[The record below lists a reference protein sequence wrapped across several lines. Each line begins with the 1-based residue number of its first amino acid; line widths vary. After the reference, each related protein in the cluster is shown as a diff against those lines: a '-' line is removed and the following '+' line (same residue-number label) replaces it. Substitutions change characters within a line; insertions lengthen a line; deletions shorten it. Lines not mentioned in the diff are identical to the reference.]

1 MRGEVNKETETVVN
15 SASAEGT
22 LSEPVSTDSSPVGGA
37 AVSVPP
43 RPRLITFFDG
53 QNIAQC
59 AKELFGYEMA
69 SYDPQLLSEH
79 VAARLGCDLVEVRF
93 YTGMHK
99 PTENMVL
106 YNWWT
111 AKLHR
116 MRNRGIVVTQRTLA
130 YTDESVSL
138 ADGTLK
144 RRTVAREKGI
154 DLRIGLD
161 MVRLARSRAY
171 DVVVVFS
178 QDNDL
183 GEATDE
189 VKRIAQEQA
198 RFIKVASAYPCGA
211 AAKHPKR
218 RRGID
223 RTDWIKLTRAEYD
236 ACLEAVAAQGNA
248 APEQPVTGGGVAS
261 TGVSV
266 STGRTTAQA
275 PARQAV
281 SGLGPTAA
289 AAASTAP
296 SASRRPTDFGAALL
310 AALED
315 AKKRA
320 GDEH

>member
-1 MRGEVNKETETVVN
+1 MSDAVDKATTTVVN
-15 SASAEGT
+15 SAPAHGT
-22 LSEPVSTDSSPVGGA
+22 SSVPVSTGCSLVGAA
-37 AVSVPP
+37 AVSAPP
-43 RPRLITFFDG
+43 LPRLITFFDG
-53 QNIAQC
+53 QNIAKC
-59 AKELFGYEMA
+59 AEELFGYEMA
-69 SYDPQLLSEH
+69 NYDPQLLSEH

-99 PTENMVL
+99 PTEHVVL

-116 MRNRGIVVTQRTLA
+116 MRNRGIFVTQRTLA
-130 YTDESVSL
+130 YTYESVSQQ
-138 ADGTLK
+138 DGTV
-144 RRTVAREKGI
+144 RRRAIAREKGI

-198 RFIKVASAYPCGA
+198 RFIKVASAYPCGV

-223 RTDWIKLTRAEYD
+223 RTDWVKLTRAEYD
-236 ACLEAVAAQGNA
+236 ACLEAVLVPSNVALGQPVA
-248 APEQPVTGGGVAS
+248 APKSAI
-261 TGVSV
+261 VSR
-266 STGRTTAQA
+266 GKTTA
-275 PARQAV
+275 PTIV

-296 SASRRPTDFGAALL
+296 KATQHQTDFGAALH

-320 GDEH
+320 GSGQ